1 MHKLLFYNVV
11 MIWSQ
16 LTSLKT
22 NPQQLNMVP
31 GAQLVPLKIQM
42 GSVTRVRTLGI
53 GDNRDNVAAML
64 YFRYK
69 NVIRQVIL
77 NIIYREF
84 VYRLQL

>member
-1 MHKLLFYNVV
+1 

-69 NVIRQVIL
+69 NIIQQVIL